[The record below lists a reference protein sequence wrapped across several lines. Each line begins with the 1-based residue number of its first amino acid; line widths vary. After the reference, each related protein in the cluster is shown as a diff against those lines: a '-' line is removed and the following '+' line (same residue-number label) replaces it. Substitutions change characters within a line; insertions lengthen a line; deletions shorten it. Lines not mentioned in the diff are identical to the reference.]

1 MAKIRQLQEENATI
15 REERSRAEGEIRKEL
30 VTKWSTREEDQEVYY
45 QERIRAERKQVEDI
59 YLKRMDMLERLLERT
74 SQKKLD
80 DLRQEKENELEKQ
93 REELVNVNLELR
105 RAQEE
110 CKAMAAKLEEA
121 RACRVGAE
129 EALMSST
136 VMTFANP
143 VKVMRSQRLLRD
155 IA

>member
-1 MAKIRQLQEENATI
+1 
-15 REERSRAEGEIRKEL
+15 
-30 VTKWSTREEDQEVYY
+30 
-45 QERIRAERKQVEDI
+45 
-59 YLKRMDMLERLLERT
+59 MLERLLERA

-80 DLRQEKENELEKQ
+80 DLRQEKENELERQ

-143 VKVMRSQRLLRD
+143 VKVIKPQRRLREFEVNKGYLSVMLKHRIVHITSHVFSYD
-155 IA
+155 VHNFDVCCLSKLNKTSRTNITKKFKKSISMHIYF